1 MPGTN
6 DYNRVYESLV
16 KDDKDIVGM
25 LAYSIY
31 KKQKQET
38 IKEFIISNNGT
49 RPSATDLESFHNF
62 ATQRTQLE
70 IYRKQATGIT
80 QGLANSLLK
89 AKQKDI
95 KEIIDRHLSKSK
107 GFWSYMYG
115 VSQSLVANFLWLIIF
130 ILFSVYLWSL
140 EHGPFETLKSIIEKS
155 GQK

>member
-6 DYNRVYESLV
+6 DYNRVYENLV

-38 IKEFIISNNGT
+38 IKEFIISKNGT
-49 RPSATDLESFHNF
+49 RPSSTDLESFHNL

-70 IYRKQATGIT
+70 MYRKQATDLT

-89 AKQKDI
+89 AKQNDI
-95 KEIIDRHLSKSK
+95 KEIIDGHLSKPK
-107 GFWSYMYG
+107 GFWTYMYC
-115 VSQSLVANFLWLIIF
+115 VSQSLVANFLWFLIF
-130 ILFSVYLWSL
+130 IIIAVYLWSL
-140 EHGPFETLKSIIEKS
+140 EHGPFETLKSIMETS
-155 GQK
+155 GRK